1 MIRYLFL
8 LLLLAG
14 FVTACHHP
22 DSQGR
27 TGLVAFEPGAAETL
41 NGTAPVR
48 ISYERSRRFN
58 ELFLESLRQKY
69 QNRIDAQYELLDKA
83 LQINPEASEAIFEMG
98 MLKTAYASYSDT
110 LTRAEGDSLL
120 HRAVKLEP
128 NNLTYKE
135 FLAIYYANKA
145 KYREAIRLYEEIAEA
160 ELTNETLATL
170 IWLYRTSGDFAGAI
184 RTIERLER
192 IDGRSEQLSM
202 EKFQTFVLMND
213 YEHAFQAIEDLCAE
227 FPLDLRYRVLMGDLY
242 DQHGYHEQ
250 ALTIYRDVLT
260 AEPENS
266 FAQISLLAYYK
277 AAGADSLYHNFLHK
291 VVMNR
296 HTQPGARNE
305 ALTAYAVDNLRQKA
319 DAKPVV
325 QLFHEAFAAFPDNA
339 ELPRIYAN
347 YVSEKGMG
355 EDSVLSAVNRV
366 LTIEPDQT
374 KARLL
379 ALQIMIDK
387 DSMEQVAR
395 LCREGLLYEPS
406 EVMFY
411 YYEGMAYFMLQRNA
425 DAIRVLQKGA
435 ERIDETTDKELASD
449 LLATLGDVLYDTKL
463 SEEAFLAYDRALEYN
478 ANNVDCLN
486 NYAYYLSVL
495 GKKLDK
501 AEEMSKKTVDIKGD
515 DPIYLDTYAWI
526 LFLQG
531 QFEQARIYMNEALRY
546 VEETPENAMFFDHA
560 GDIYFRCGDKAK
572 AMTYWKTALKLYPEK
587 ANRQKVQRK
596 IWRKRI

>member
-27 TGLVAFEPGAAETL
+27 TGLVAFEPGVAETL
-41 NGTAPVR
+41 NGSAPVR

-250 ALTIYRDVLT
+250 ALTI
-260 AEPENS
+260 
-266 FAQISLLAYYK
+266 I
-277 AAGADSLYHNFLHK
+277 
-291 VVMNR
+291 
-296 HTQPGARNE
+296 
-305 ALTAYAVDNLRQKA
+305 
-319 DAKPVV
+319 
-325 QLFHEAFAAFPDNA
+325 
-339 ELPRIYAN
+339 
-347 YVSEKGMG
+347 
-355 EDSVLSAVNRV
+355 
-366 LTIEPDQT
+366 
-374 KARLL
+374 
-379 ALQIMIDK
+379 
-387 DSMEQVAR
+387 
-395 LCREGLLYEPS
+395 
-406 EVMFY
+406 
-411 YYEGMAYFMLQRNA
+411 
-425 DAIRVLQKGA
+425 
-435 ERIDETTDKELASD
+435 
-449 LLATLGDVLYDTKL
+449 
-463 SEEAFLAYDRALEYN
+463 
-478 ANNVDCLN
+478 
-486 NYAYYLSVL
+486 
-495 GKKLDK
+495 
-501 AEEMSKKTVDIKGD
+501 
-515 DPIYLDTYAWI
+515 
-526 LFLQG
+526 
-531 QFEQARIYMNEALRY
+531 
-546 VEETPENAMFFDHA
+546 AM
-560 GDIYFRCGDKAK
+560 C
-572 AMTYWKTALKLYPEK
+572 
-587 ANRQKVQRK
+587 
-596 IWRKRI
+596 

>member
-1 MIRYLFL
+1 
-8 LLLLAG
+8 
-14 FVTACHHP
+14 
-22 DSQGR
+22 
-27 TGLVAFEPGAAETL
+27 
-41 NGTAPVR
+41 
-48 ISYERSRRFN
+48 
-58 ELFLESLRQKY
+58 
-69 QNRIDAQYELLDKA
+69 
-83 LQINPEASEAIFEMG
+83 
-98 MLKTAYASYSDT
+98 
-110 LTRAEGDSLL
+110 
-120 HRAVKLEP
+120 
-128 NNLTYKE
+128 
-135 FLAIYYANKA
+135 
-145 KYREAIRLYEEIAEA
+145 
-160 ELTNETLATL
+160 
-170 IWLYRTSGDFAGAI
+170 
-184 RTIERLER
+184 
-192 IDGRSEQLSM
+192 
-202 EKFQTFVLMND
+202 
-213 YEHAFQAIEDLCAE
+213 
-227 FPLDLRYRVLMGDLY
+227 
-242 DQHGYHEQ
+242 
-250 ALTIYRDVLT
+250 
-260 AEPENS
+260 
-266 FAQISLLAYYK
+266 
-277 AAGADSLYHNFLHK
+277 
-291 VVMNR
+291 
-296 HTQPGARNE
+296 
-305 ALTAYAVDNLRQKA
+305 
-319 DAKPVV
+319 
-325 QLFHEAFAAFPDNA
+325 
-339 ELPRIYAN
+339 
-347 YVSEKGMG
+347 MG

-435 ERIDETTDKELASD
+435 ERIAETTDKELASD

-478 ANNVDCLN
+478 ANNVVCLN

-515 DPIYLDTYAWI
+515 EPIYLDTYAWI

>member
-1 MIRYLFL
+1 MIRSLFL

-14 FVTACHHP
+14 IFTACHRP
-22 DSQGR
+22 DSPER
-27 TGLVAFEPGAAETL
+27 TGLAAVGPVAAEAP
-41 NGTAPVR
+41 NGKPVR
-48 ISYERSRRFN
+48 ISYERDTRFN

-98 MLKTAYASYSDT
+98 LLKTAYASYSDT

-120 HRAVKLEP
+120 HRAVQLEP

-277 AAGADSLYHNFLHK
+277 AAGADSLYHNFLYK

-305 ALTAYAVDNLRQKA
+305 ALTAYAVDNLQQKA
-319 DAKPVV
+319 DAAPVV
-325 QLFHEAFAAFPDNA
+325 RLFHEAFAAFPDNA
-339 ELPRIYAN
+339 ELPRIYAD

-355 EDSVLSAVNRV
+355 EDSVLAAVNRV

-379 ALQIMIDK
+379 ALQIMIHK

-406 EVMFY
+406 EVMYY
-411 YYEGMAYFMLQRNA
+411 YYEGMAYFRLQRNA

-435 ERIDETTDKELASD
+435 ERIAETTDKELASD

-463 SEEAFLAYDRALEYN
+463 PEEAFLAYDRALEYN
-478 ANNVDCLN
+478 AANIACLN
-486 NYAYYLSVL
+486 NYAYYLSLV
-495 GKKLDK
+495 GKNLDK
-501 AEEMSKKTVDIKGD
+501 AAEMSKKTVDAKAD
-515 DPIYLDTYAWI
+515 DPTFLDTYAWI

-546 VEETPENAMFFDHA
+546 VDETPEYATFFDHA
-560 GDIYFRCGDKAK
+560 GDIYFRCGDRAK
-572 AMTYWKTALKLYPEK
+572 ALGYWKTALKLYPEK